1 MNSASY
7 VLRLFALIWKE
18 SSKGKR
24 NELRAVAAFEDGT
37 SDIPDWFISIENAS
51 ARLDRAGID
60 VVLKT
65 DVGHVFVQ
73 IKSHPRKALLFRSDQ
88 EKGRYRKDIGI
99 AVLQEHFTP
108 REVRRA
114 IIKAAEP
121 EYRRILAKLSSR
133 CGATFIPA
141 EALPQ

>member
-24 NELRAVAAFEDGT
+24 NELRAVAAFEETTTDT
-37 SDIPDWFISIENAS
+37 PDWFISIENAS
-51 ARLDRAGID
+51 PRLDRAGID

-65 DVGHVFVQ
+65 DIGNVFVQ
-73 IKSHPRKALLFRSDQ
+73 IKSHAKKAAAFKADQ

-99 AVLQEHFTP
+99 AVLQEHFSP

-114 IIKAAEP
+114 IIKAALP
-121 EYRRILAKLSSR
+121 EYKRMLAELSSKH
-133 CGATFIPA
+133 GATFIPA

>member
-18 SSKGKR
+18 SSNGKR

-37 SDIPDWFISIENAS
+37 SDVPDWFISIENAS

-65 DVGHVFVQ
+65 DVGNVFVQ
-73 IKSHPRKALLFRSDQ
+73 IKSHPRKALLFKSDQ

-108 REVRRA
+108 REVRRT

-121 EYRRILAKLSSR
+121 EYKRMLAKLSSR